1 MLSMAA
7 PEPNAP
13 APPLGLRLLG
23 QGDVALSAFLV
34 LLLATTVMAWPLR
47 DLGADGLLLALRV
60 LTLLV
65 GVAAIAPERG
75 FAVAAALA
83 AVAAVIGHAA
93 DGERGPLLL
102 AARLVFFSLVGGA
115 LLARVFR
122 PGRVTAHRILGAVAV
137 YVLLGVAWGTG
148 FQLIVVLRPGAILG
162 GADPA
167 SLDQAMWLS
176 FITLTTTGYGDV
188 LPVSPL
194 ARSLA
199 ALEAIVGV
207 LYPAILIGRLV
218 SLVQAPSR
226 TPTSPP

>member
-1 MLSMAA
+1 MVD
-7 PEPNAP
+7 PEPHAS
-13 APPLGLRLLG
+13 APPLHRRILG
-23 QGDVALSAFLV
+23 AGDVSLSAFLV
-34 LLLATTVMAWPLR
+34 LLLATTVMGWPLR
-47 DLGADGLLLALRV
+47 ELGADGLLLALRV

-75 FAVAAALA
+75 FAIAAALA
-83 AVAAVIGHAA
+83 AVVVGYGQAAH
-93 DGERGPLLL
+93 GERGPLVL
-102 AARLVFFSLVGGA
+102 AARIVFFSLVGGA

-137 YVLLGVAWGTG
+137 YLLLGVAWGSG
-148 FQLIVVLRPGAILG
+148 FQLITVFRPEAILA
-162 GADPA
+162 GAAPA

-218 SLVQAPSR
+218 SLVQAPPSTKTS
-226 TPTSPP
+226 TP